1 MARCPRVTPP
11 GEKVIMKYLPKI
23 GRLERNLSDSRISA
37 IPKSETVQTIELT
50 KTPDGNVLEGED
62 YIQAEKDRKVQAL
75 KEKYGSIDERQITW
89 VKIKKDPA
97 IVT

>member
-1 MARCPRVTPP
+1 
-11 GEKVIMKYLPKI
+11 MKYLPKI
-23 GRLERNLSDSRISA
+23 GRLERNLSDSRISS

-75 KEKYGSIDERQITW
+75 KEKYGSIDEKQITW